1 MPQNTFFGIDTPF
14 CCSRKTHT
22 TAEQKPYAANCHYHD
37 AYELFLFLNGKASMY
52 YEDEYHPINPGDL
65 YIIPPDIPHGAAC
78 YDTKVY
84 DRLVINVH
92 MELLKELSTE
102 QTDLTEFL
110 QGGGADRIA
119 VVNLSAKAQKRL
131 IQLVEEM
138 QQPETAESAFGAD
151 IEKNAKAA
159 LLLVEMNRF
168 VSEYYRAQTG
178 KKTRPK
184 LISSII
190 DYVEEHLTETI
201 TLEMLANELF
211 ISSKYISSVFRKN
224 MGMTLREYIITKRV
238 ENAKKLLSEGRNVSE
253 ACELSGFGDYSN
265 FIRTFT
271 RIAGISPGKYAR
283 QQLNEE

>member
-1 MPQNTFFGIDTPF
+1 MPQNTFYGIDTPF

-52 YEDEYHPINPGDL
+52 YDDEYHPINPGDL
-65 YIIPPDIPHGAAC
+65 YIIPPKVPHGAAC
-78 YDTKVY
+78 YDAKVY

-92 MELLKELSTE
+92 MELLKALSTK
-102 QTDLTEFL
+102 QTDLTDFL
-110 QGGGADRIA
+110 QGDSAEKIT
-119 VVNLSAKAQKRL
+119 VVNLNAKAQKRL

-138 QQPETAESAFGAD
+138 PQAEENSAFGTD
-151 IEKNAKAA
+151 IEMKAKAA
-159 LLLVEMNRF
+159 LLLVELNRL
-168 VSEYYRAQTG
+168 VSEYRAQTG

-184 LISSII
+184 LVTSII
-190 DYVEEHLTETI
+190 DYVAEHLTEPI

-238 ENAKKLLSEGRNVSE
+238 ENAKKLLSDGKNVSE

-271 RIAGISPGKYAR
+271 QIAGISPGKYAR
-283 QQLNEE
+283 QQANEE

>member
-1 MPQNTFFGIDTPF
+1 MPQNTFYGIDTPF

-52 YEDEYHPINPGDL
+52 YDDEYHPINPGDL

-78 YDTKVY
+78 YDAKVY

-92 MELLKELSTE
+92 MELLKELSSE
-102 QTDLTEFL
+102 RTDLTDFL
-110 QGGGADRIA
+110 QGDSTEKIT
-119 VVNLSAKAQKRL
+119 VVNLNAKAQKRL

-138 QQPETAESAFGAD
+138 PQPEAGDGVFGTD
-151 IEKNAKAA
+151 IEINAKAA
-159 LLLVEMNRF
+159 LLLVELNRF
-168 VSEYYRAQTG
+168 VSEYRAQNG
-178 KKTRPK
+178 KKSRPK
-184 LISSII
+184 LVSGII
-190 DYVEEHLTETI
+190 DYVAEHLTEPI
-201 TLEMLANELF
+201 TLEMLASELF

-238 ENAKKLLSEGRNVSE
+238 ENAKKLLSEGKNVSE

-271 RIAGISPGKYAR
+271 QIAGISPGKYAR
-283 QQLNEE
+283 QQENEE

>member
-1 MPQNTFFGIDTPF
+1 MPQNTFYGIDTPF

-22 TAEQKPYAANCHYHD
+22 TAEQKPYAASCHYHD

-52 YEDEYHPINPGDL
+52 YDDEYHPINPGDL

-78 YDTKVY
+78 YDSKVY

-92 MELLKELSTE
+92 MELLKELSTK
-102 QTDLTEFL
+102 QTDLTDFL
-110 QGGGADRIA
+110 QGDSAEKIT
-119 VVNLSAKAQKRL
+119 VVNLNAKAQKRL

-138 QQPETAESAFGAD
+138 PQAEEENGAFGTD
-151 IEKNAKAA
+151 IEMKAKAA
-159 LLLVEMNRF
+159 LLLVELNRL
-168 VSEYYRAQTG
+168 VSEYRAQTG

-184 LISSII
+184 LVTSII
-190 DYVEEHLTETI
+190 DYVAEHLTEPI

-238 ENAKKLLSEGRNVSE
+238 ENAKKLLSDGKNVSE

-271 RIAGISPGKYAR
+271 QITGISPGKYAR
-283 QQLNEE
+283 QQGNEE